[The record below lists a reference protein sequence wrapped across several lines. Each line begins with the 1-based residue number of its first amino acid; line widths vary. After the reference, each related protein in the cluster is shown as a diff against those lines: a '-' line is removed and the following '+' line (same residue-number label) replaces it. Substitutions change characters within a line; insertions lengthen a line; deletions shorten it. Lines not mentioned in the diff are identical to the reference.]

1 MKDWKTT
8 VCGVLTIVGS
18 LCTAGIAL
26 IHGDAKSA
34 LAAVTVGV
42 PTGVGL
48 IKAADS
54 AKALPPA
61 Q

>member
-8 VCGVLTIVGS
+8 AAGVLTILGALAS
-18 LCTAGIAL
+18 AGLAFLHNQPTAGIA
-26 IHGDAKSA
+26 A
-34 LAAVTVGV
+34 LTTGI

-54 AKALPPA
+54 TK
-61 Q
+61 